1 MSMTILICFK
11 QNKRIIDFENKLKI
25 ENIFYDK
32 QYISNFTFNNKDI
45 QIVQY
50 YIIYYNLII
59 TNHEFF
65 VKQYIK
71 LHRILDK
78 NEINK
83 LLISEYKRFG
93 K

>member
-11 QNKRIIDFENKLKI
+11 NNKKIIDFENKLKL
-25 ENIFYDK
+25 ENVYFDK
-32 QYISNFTFNNKDI
+32 QYISNFTFNDKDI

-59 TNHEFF
+59 INHVFF
-65 VKQYIK
+65 VNQYIK
-71 LHRILDK
+71 LHKNLDK

-83 LLISEYKRFG
+83 LLITEYKRFD

>member
-11 QNKRIIDFENKLKI
+11 QNKRIIDFQNKLKI

-59 TNHEFF
+59 SNHVFF
-65 VKQYIK
+65 VHQYIM
-71 LHRILDK
+71 LHKNLGK

>member
-11 QNKRIIDFENKLKI
+11 NNKKIIDFENKLKL
-25 ENIFYDK
+25 ENVYFDK
-32 QYISNFTFNNKDI
+32 QYTNNFTFNDKDI
-45 QIVQY
+45 QIIQY

-65 VKQYIK
+65 EKQYIK

>member
-32 QYISNFTFNNKDI
+32 QYISNFTFNDKDI

-83 LLISEYKRFG
+83 ILITEYKRFD

>member
-25 ENIFYDK
+25 ENIYFDK
-32 QYISNFTFNNKDI
+32 QYTNNFTFNNKDI
-45 QIVQY
+45 QIIQY

-59 TNHEFF
+59 TNHDFF
-65 VKQYIK
+65 VRQYIK
-71 LHRILDK
+71 LHKNLNK

-83 LLISEYKRFG
+83 LLLTEYSRFNI
-93 K
+93 

>member
-11 QNKRIIDFENKLKI
+11 QNKKIIDFENKLKL
-25 ENIFYDK
+25 ENVYFDK
-32 QYISNFTFNNKDI
+32 QYISNFTFNDKDI
-45 QIVQY
+45 QIIQY

-83 LLISEYKRFG
+83 LLIAEFKRCG

>member
-32 QYISNFTFNNKDI
+32 QYISNFTFNDKDI

>member
-32 QYISNFTFNNKDI
+32 QYISNFTFNDKDI

-59 TNHEFF
+59 INHVFF
-65 VKQYIK
+65 VNQYIK
-71 LHRILDK
+71 LHKNLDK

-83 LLISEYKRFG
+83 LLITEYKRFD